1 MKYKYE
7 KITGKI
13 INCAYEVHN
22 NLGYGFLEKVYEN
35 ALLYELEKDQMKVEQ
50 QKPIEVYYDG
60 QIVGEYFCDLL
71 VENKVV
77 VELKSVERIEKIH
90 EVQVVNYLH
99 ATNKELGLLIN
110 FGKSVEVKRK
120 YKKLNRHD

>member
-1 MKYKYE
+1 
-7 KITGKI
+7 
-13 INCAYEVHN
+13 
-22 NLGYGFLEKVYEN
+22 
-35 ALLYELEKDQMKVEQ
+35 MKVEQ